1 MKKRTLLGG
10 LLLLAALAAACTAAV
25 VYANRAE
32 AGQAQLR
39 EIYTGAVLS
48 ALRQTEDMQLSLSK
62 ALLSADTG
70 ESARYLSE
78 VAGGAQEISRSL
90 SLLPLD
96 IRDIQRAVKF
106 ANQSADYALALIAQ
120 GTLTDEDAK
129 QLESLIAACAQYTE
143 ALYAAREQLTRP
155 APERADSEEKTYDSG
170 VSYPTL
176 IYDGPFSDARSA
188 DTPKGLGSRE
198 VTREE
203 AESIAR
209 EFIGAERVT
218 EVLQGADT
226 GGAVPCYGV
235 TLKLKDVT
243 LEAAVTRQ
251 GGKVLF
257 LFPDS
262 GSFPAEKSVE
272 ECRENALLFLSR
284 RGYENMTDTYF
295 QVYEGVAVISFAA
308 AQGDTLLYPDL
319 IKVQVRMDTGEVVGL
334 EARNYLMNHT
344 TRGLMKPRLSE
355 EEARDAVSDKMKV
368 RSGRLCLIPTEQG
381 EKLCYEFK
389 GQYNGASY
397 LTYIDAEDG
406 TQRELFKVVE
416 TGSGLETV

>member
-10 LLLLAALAAACTAAV
+10 LLLLTVMAAACAAAV
-25 VYANRAE
+25 VYANRAAE
-32 AGQAQLR
+32 GQAQLQ

-48 ALRQTEDMQLSLSK
+48 AMRQTEDMQLSLSK
-62 ALLSADTG
+62 AVLSSDAG
-70 ESARYLSE
+70 ESARYLSQ

-96 IRDIQRAVKF
+96 VRDIQRAVKF
-106 ANQSADYALALIAQ
+106 ANQSADYARTLIAQ
-120 GTLTDEDAK
+120 GTLTDDDAR

-143 ALYAAREQLTRP
+143 ALYAARDQLSV
-155 APERADSEEKTYDSG
+155 PEKADSGEKSYDSG

-176 IYDGPFSDARSA
+176 IYDGPFSDARNRES
-188 DTPKGLGSRE
+188 PKGLGSRE

-203 AESIAR
+203 AETAAR
-209 EFIGAERVT
+209 EFIGAERIA
-218 EVLQGADT
+218 EVSQGADT
-226 GGAVPCYGV
+226 GGTLPCYGV
-235 TLKLKDVT
+235 TLKLNDIT
-243 LEAAVTRQ
+243 LEAAVTKQ

-272 ECRENALLFLSR
+272 ECRENAQRFLVQ

-308 AQGDTLLYPDL
+308 TQGDILLYPDL

-344 TRGLMKPRLSE
+344 ARGLMKPRLSE
-355 EEARDAVSDKMKV
+355 EEARCAVSDKMKIT
-368 RSGRLCLIPTEQG
+368 GDRLCLIPTEQG

-389 GQYNGASY
+389 GLYNGAAY

-416 TGSGLETV
+416 TGSGLEAA